1 MREGAIINQISD
13 STKKK
18 IQDQIEWLGILSD
31 DKNEDK
37 ARYQAMLDGAK
48 TVLNIISNDKIS
60 DVGTINWLSK
70 LDHGQLVFAQGHIAS
85 LLNEMENAQKIKIWC
100 VHSEY
105 SMSYYFRT
113 YEEATSKLKEIVDV
127 DIAEKTNKKNKF
139 QLTTEFVRE
148 NELSEYLAVN

>member
-1 MREGAIINQISD
+1 MIWETSMREGAIINQISD

-18 IQDQIEWLGILSD
+18 IQDQIEWLGNLS
-31 DKNEDK
+31 EDK
-37 ARYQAMLDGAK
+37 ARYQYMLDGAE

-70 LDHGQLVFAQGHIAS
+70 LDSTQLAFAQEHIAL
-85 LLNEMENAQKIKIWC
+85 LLNEMEKAQKIKIWC
-100 VHSEY
+100 VYSEY
-105 SMSYYFRT
+105 STPYYFRT

-127 DIAEKTNKKNKF
+127 DVAEKTNKKNKF

-148 NELSEYLAVN
+148 NELSEYLA